1 MKQRLEEAG
10 LTLVEVLLGVLT
22 LTIVLSAILGAYLGQ
37 VTLNEHARNL
47 SFAVQDADRVVEEL
61 RRRNE
66 PCAGTEPSAV
76 SPEGVPP
83 QWDVWLAGGGGSKSL
98 QWLGANSEL
107 IMVTCRD
114 ATTGDSCGPNQ
125 VGTGEWKFAGGPTS
139 FNSIEVTVAVC
150 WRHRNRVVGECSW
163 AGATLQAA
171 DRPAGPV
178 GVVGVIESPAML
190 TTLVTCH

>member
-1 MKQRLEEAG
+1 MKQWREEAG
-10 LTLVEVLLGVLT
+10 LTLVEVILGVLT

-47 SFAVQDADRVVEEL
+47 SFAVQDADRIIEAL
-61 RRRNE
+61 RQKNE
-66 PCAGTEPSAV
+66 GCANPDAISLGGTK
-76 SPEGVPP
+76 
-83 QWDVWLAGGGGSKSL
+83 WDDWLAGSKSL
-98 QWLGANSEL
+98 QQWLGANSEL
-107 IMVTCRD
+107 IVVTCRD
-114 ATTGDSCGPNQ
+114 ATTGNPCGPNQ
-125 VGTGEWKFAGGPTS
+125 VGTGEWQVAGGNTG
-139 FNSIEVTVAVC
+139 FNPIEVTAAVC

-163 AGATLQAA
+163 DGATLQAA